1 MILFASDITAE
12 AGTLSNVFSSNRLK
26 ALSILAFACR
36 FPDKLNSSL
45 KILIFSNA

>member
-26 ALSILAFACR
+26 ALSILALPVDF
-36 FPDKLNSSL
+36 LTN
-45 KILIFSNA
+45 